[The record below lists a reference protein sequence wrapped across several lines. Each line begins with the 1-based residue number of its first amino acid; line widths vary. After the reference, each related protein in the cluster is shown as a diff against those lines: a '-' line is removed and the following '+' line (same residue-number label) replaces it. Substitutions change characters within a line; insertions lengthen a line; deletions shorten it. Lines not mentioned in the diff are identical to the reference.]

1 MDFLVTLLKDTQ
13 SYSGKRLA
21 RRIWAPACGPHS
33 TRSAAYDRPQKPG
46 INIEKLDRPVA
57 SGRGRAH
64 PGPVREEKEGGA
76 GPDLDQEAVVE
87 GLDLALCP
95 RGSCVRVD

>member
-1 MDFLVTLLKDTQ
+1 M
-13 SYSGKRLA
+13 
-21 RRIWAPACGPHS
+21 
-33 TRSAAYDRPQKPG
+33 
-46 INIEKLDRPVA
+46 A